1 MLDHS
6 TIDEVNRFWFE
17 ELRPEDWFK
26 KSEERDETIKQ
37 RFAAIYDRLREGVPA
52 SWLETPDGYVAAI
65 VVLDQFPRNLFR
77 GEKRSF
83 ATDPLA
89 LELAKQAIANGID
102 AELPPIKRWALYL
115 PFEHSEDAADQV
127 RCIELMRAL
136 ENPVALDWA
145 LRHKAVVDRFGRFP
159 HRNAVL
165 GRATT
170 DEEGDFL
177 KQPGSSF

>member
-1 MLDHS
+1 MTDRAM
-6 TIDEVNRFWFE
+6 IDAVNRFWFE
-17 ELRPEDWFK
+17 ELKPEDWFK

-65 VVLDQFPRNLFR
+65 VVLDQFPRNMFR

-102 AELPPIKRWALYL
+102 AQ
-115 PFEHSEDAADQV
+115 AATDQAMGSLSAV
-127 RCIELMRAL
+127 RAFRRCSRPSAMHRADDGSG
-136 ENPVALDWA
+136 NPVALDWA
-145 LRHKAVVDRFGRFP
+145 LRHKAVFDRFGRFP
-159 HRNAVL
+159 HRNAIL
-165 GRATT
+165 GRTST
-170 DEEGDFL
+170 DDEAEFL

>member
-1 MLDHS
+1 MTDAS
-6 TIDEVNRFWFE
+6 MIDEVSRFWIE
-17 ELRPEDWFK
+17 ELTPEGWFK
-26 KSEERDETIKQ
+26 KSDQSDQTIKQ
-37 RFAAIYDRLREGVPA
+37 RFAAIYVRLREGVPA

-65 VVLDQFPRNLFR
+65 IVLDQFPRNMFR

-102 AELPPIKRWALYL
+102 AQLPPIKRWVLYL

-127 RCIELMRAL
+127 RCIELMTAL
-136 ENPVALDWA
+136 ANPVALDWA
-145 LRHKAVVDRFGRFP
+145 LRHKAVIDRFGRFP
-159 HRNAVL
+159 HRNAIL
-165 GRATT
+165 GRDTT
-170 DEEGDFL
+170 EEEAEFL

>member
-52 SWLETPDGYVAAI
+52 SWLETLDGHVAAI

-102 AELPPIKRWALYL
+102 ESCHRSSDGRSICLSSIPKMQPT
-115 PFEHSEDAADQV
+115 
-127 RCIELMRAL
+127 RCD
-136 ENPVALDWA
+136 V
-145 LRHKAVVDRFGRFP
+145 
-159 HRNAVL
+159 
-165 GRATT
+165 
-170 DEEGDFL
+170 
-177 KQPGSSF
+177 SS